1 MKRPLKIEL
10 IRHILYIRL
19 PPEGSL
25 GKKNLPAMQET
36 REMQVQ
42 SRGGERS
49 PGGQKWRPTP
59 VLVPEKSHGES
70 SLVVYSPKGCKESNT
85 AERLSTHKHTYCIPA
100 KCPIL

>member
-19 PPEGSL
+19 PPDGSV
-25 GKKNLPAMQET
+25 GKKNLPAMRET
-36 REMQVQ
+36 QGMRVQ
-42 SRGGERS
+42 YWGGERS
-49 PGGQKWRPTP
+49 PGGQKWQPTP
-59 VLVPEKSHGES
+59 VFVPEKSHGES
-70 SLVVYSPKGCKESNT
+70 SVVGYSPKGRKESNT